1 MLSPHLSDHVPG
13 VAQEWSEFFWV
24 GLLLCRFLTPLSGCL
39 IVTYLERKDGRIP
52 GETGLWQS
60 AGQQFLSSIGLVLAI
75 DFFSLLSA
83 LFFVVPAVAFLLGS
97 TVGLPV
103 LVVEKVRVPEA
114 VRRSWERT
122 LEVRDSLFV
131 FRACFG
137 PGWEPTRCCG
147 SNRHSRES
155 DELWT
160 LPLAEAPLLPLVVAG
175 SLVYGAMVCAEYE
188 IYTLLEPTTV
198 YVTFETH
205 SLAEDLWLFGYES

>member
-1 MLSPHLSDHVPG
+1 M
-13 VAQEWSEFFWV
+13 
-24 GLLLCRFLTPLSGCL
+24 
-39 IVTYLERKDGRIP
+39 TYLGRKDGRIP

-60 AGQQFLSSIGLVLAI
+60 AGQHFLSSIGLVLAI

-97 TVGLPV
+97 TAGLPV

-131 FRACFG
+131 FWGLFWAG
-137 PGWEPTRCCG
+137 SVSLLAVVALIATRG
-147 SNRHSRES
+147 HLS
-155 DELWT
+155 ELWT
-160 LPLAEAPLLPLVVAG
+160 LPLAESAALLPLVVAG

-198 YVTFETH
+198 SRDF
-205 SLAEDLWLFGYES
+205 